1 MKAIEFPNRSEEFDF
16 PDGMAELKRRLEDVD
31 AKVNVSDKTLEILWY
46 AFSERYSACWLGV
59 DDETFEDFCEW
70 VSKYSVDQANRMDA
84 YGFIH
89 E

>member
-1 MKAIEFPNRSEEFDF
+1 MKAIEFPNKSDKFDF
-16 PDGMAELKRRLEDVD
+16 PEDMAELKRRLKDVN
-31 AKVNVSDKTLEILWY
+31 ATVNVSDNTLETLWY

-59 DDETFEDFCEW
+59 NDETFEDFCEW

-89 E
+89 D